1 MVFFKSMINNWEI
14 ILVMVIVGLSVL
26 LPIYYSS
33 KKKKKEIA
41 KFLSEKYQVKNLT
54 INLIDSEFI
63 NHKLSHINI
72 RSRFWL
78 LENKINVDEGIYV
91 SSFKEYPMSKL
102 MHKFIEKYTHELSI
116 S

>member
-1 MVFFKSMINNWEI
+1 MPNLIEQIKEGIWKNMFQFPVHVSE
-14 ILVMVIVGLSVL
+14 
-26 LPIYYSS
+26 S
-33 KKKKKEIA
+33 KKTKKEIV
-41 KFLSEKYQVKNLT
+41 KFLSEKYQTKNLT

-63 NHKLSHINI
+63 QHKLSHINI

-78 LENKINVDEGIYV
+78 TENKINVDGGMYV

-102 MHKFIEKYTHELSI
+102 MHKFIKKYTHELSI